1 MSSRLLTFAITA
13 AIMLAGTLV
22 VLREGWLS
30 GWQMRIKEMMATSGP
45 PYTPARFR
53 IDLVDQVNY
62 ARTADRMAPLKVDPE
77 MEAWLTKHYPTLD
90 LADLDAGDAHR
101 RTRGQSGHVGELRL
115 ERVPLPGEA
124 LRAGQA
130 EDEDGADRD
139 GHHRQHADLQF
150 RPRQ

>member
-90 LADLDAGDAHR
+90 LADLDNAPVADR
-101 RTRGQSGHVGELRL
+101 NVRL
-115 ERVPLPGEA
+115 EQIAA
-124 LRAGQA
+124 LAVGNVAAADHEVRGIGH
-130 EDEDGADRD
+130 GASS
-139 GHHRQHADLQF
+139 LVELCLV
-150 RPRQ
+150 